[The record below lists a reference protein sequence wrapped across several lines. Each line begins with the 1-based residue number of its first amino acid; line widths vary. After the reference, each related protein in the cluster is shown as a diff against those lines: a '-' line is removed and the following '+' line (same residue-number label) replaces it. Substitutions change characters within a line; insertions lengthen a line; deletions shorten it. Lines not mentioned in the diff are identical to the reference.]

1 MYTLMKSAAVA
12 ATLVATPAIVSAAVV
27 TIGPNDFNGGFATGI
42 TYDNDNVAARRG
54 VTNDRDNGLNALG
67 APDSAF
73 FELGFGST
81 AFFTFGTLFNG
92 DVTAFEVTFGSPGAF
107 PEVVEVAVGL
117 GMAPFTTVGTLTNS
131 DASGANGGSLTITG
145 GGLFDTVRLTDM
157 SPLTSTFENDV
168 NGNPVGGF
176 DVNAVRVSPV
186 PVPAA
191 GLLLLGAL
199 GGFAGLRRRRKA

>member
-27 TIGPNDFNGGFATGI
+27 TAGPGGFDNGFATTI
-42 TYDNDNVAARRG
+42 TFEDDNVVARRG
-54 VTNDRDNGLNALG
+54 VANGRDNALNALG
-67 APDSAF
+67 AADGGF

-81 AFFTFGTLFNG
+81 ADFTFGTLFNG
-92 DVTAFEVTFGSPGAF
+92 DVTAFEVTFGTPGAF
-107 PEVVEVAVGL
+107 PEIVEVSVGL
-117 GMAPFTTVGTLTNS
+117 GAAPFTTIGTLTNS

-157 SPLTSTFENDV
+157 SPVTSTFENDV

-176 DVNAVRVSPV
+176 DINAVRVSAV